1 MKTLMLFIV
10 LMGLLS
16 CKTVE
21 IVEIGYLVTDTHEN
35 LTTVYRYNSMDEVH
49 AMVYETMGTWIDL
62 ETLMGGDKPFVE
74 IRTSA
79 HLIYIEK
86 KGIDE
91 RGHWK
96 MYDVKLVK
104 MNDYEKH

>member
-1 MKTLMLFIV
+1 MKTLMLLV
-10 LMGLLS
+10 LMVMVG
-16 CKTVE
+16 CKTGESVKT
-21 IVEIGYLVTDTHEN
+21 GYLVTDTHEN
-35 LTTVYRYNSMDEVH
+35 LTTVLRYNSMDEVH
-49 AMVYETMGTWIDL
+49 SMVYETLGTWIDL
-62 ETLMGGDKPFVE
+62 ETLMRGDKPFVE
-74 IRTSA
+74 IRTSE

-104 MNDYEKH
+104 IKES

>member
-1 MKTLMLFIV
+1 MKTLMLLV
-10 LMGLLS
+10 LMVMVG
-16 CKTVE
+16 CKTGE
-21 IVEIGYLVTDTHEN
+21 IVETGYLVTDTHEN
-35 LTTVYRYNSMDEVH
+35 LTTVLRYNSMDEVH
-49 AMVYETMGTWIDL
+49 SMVYETLGTWIDL
-62 ETLMGGDKPFVE
+62 ETLMRGDKPFVE
-74 IRTSA
+74 IRTSE

-104 MNDYEKH
+104 IKES